1 MTGLTGRI
9 FRSIMAAVTGV
20 LLACTLII
28 LGCLYEYVGHIQT
41 DRLKAELDMAAAGVE
56 SAGLS
61 YLEGVDPDSNRLTW
75 IAADGSVLYDAEA
88 DRNSMENHAD
98 REEVKEALA
107 SGYGSGE
114 RYSKTLLEKT
124 VYCAKRLSDGSVL
137 RISVSRATMAVLAFG
152 MFRPI
157 CILLVVA
164 FALSFFLARRLA
176 RRIVEPLN
184 DLDPDHPLEDQAY
197 DEISPL
203 LRRISHQKQQIDLQ
217 LRELQQ
223 RKDEFDQIT
232 SCMNEGLVV
241 LDKRGNVLS
250 INPAAARLFH
260 AGGSVIGRDILSV
273 ERGAEIRDTIPTAL
287 ETGHGETTL
296 ERDGR
301 VFRIDMSRIESDG
314 ETVGLVLLT
323 FDVTDR
329 VNAERSRREFTA
341 NVSHVLKTP
350 LTAILG
356 SSDLIQNAMV
366 QAEDM
371 PRFIGHIHDEAA
383 RLLALIEDILRLSR
397 LDEGSELPRETVDL
411 GEVAGQTVEQ
421 LAAQAA
427 AAEVTMEVKA
437 EDCILESVPRLLQ
450 EIIFNLTENAIKYN
464 RPNGRVTVSVTA
476 DGVLTVQDNG
486 IGIPPEHRSRVF
498 ERFYRVDKS
507 HSKAVG
513 GTGLGL
519 SIVKHAVAD
528 LGGHIDLQSEVGRG
542 TTVTVRFPIQ
552 NKIDKISGKS

>member
-1 MTGLTGRI
+1 
-9 FRSIMAAVTGV
+9 
-20 LLACTLII
+20 
-28 LGCLYEYVGHIQT
+28 
-41 DRLKAELDMAAAGVE
+41 
-56 SAGLS
+56 
-61 YLEGVDPDSNRLTW
+61 
-75 IAADGSVLYDAEA
+75 
-88 DRNSMENHAD
+88 
-98 REEVKEALA
+98 
-107 SGYGSGE
+107 
-114 RYSKTLLEKT
+114 
-124 VYCAKRLSDGSVL
+124 
-137 RISVSRATMAVLAFG
+137 
-152 MFRPI
+152 
-157 CILLVVA
+157 
-164 FALSFFLARRLA
+164 
-176 RRIVEPLN
+176 
-184 DLDPDHPLEDQAY
+184 
-197 DEISPL
+197 
-203 LRRISHQKQQIDLQ
+203 
-217 LRELQQ
+217 
-223 RKDEFDQIT
+223 
-232 SCMNEGLVV
+232 MNEGLVV

-273 ERGAEIRDTIPTAL
+273 ERGAEIRDAIPTAL
-287 ETGHGETTL
+287 DTGHGETTL

-301 VFRIDMSRIESDG
+301 VFRVDMSRIESDG

-341 NVSHVLKTP
+341 NVSHELKTP

-356 SSDLIQNAMV
+356 SSDLIRNGMV
-366 QAEDM
+366 QVEDM

-383 RLLALIEDILRLSR
+383 RLLELIEDILRLSR

-411 GEVAGQTVEQ
+411 GEVAKLTVEQ

-427 AAEVTMEVKA
+427 ATEVTVDIKA
-437 EDCILESVPRLLQ
+437 ESCILESVPRLLQ

-464 RPNGRVTVSVTA
+464 RPNGRVTVSVTV

-486 IGIPPEHRSRVF
+486 IGIPPEHLCRVF

-552 NKIDKISGKS
+552 K

>member
-61 YLEGVDPDSNRLTW
+61 YLEGVEPDSNRLTW

-88 DRNSMENHAD
+88 DRDSMENHAD
-98 REEVKEALA
+98 REEVKEALT

-137 RISVSRATMAVLAFG
+137 RISVSRTTMAVLAFG

-203 LRRISHQKQQIDLQ
+203 LLRISHQKQQIDLQ
-217 LRELQQ
+217 MQELQQ

-273 ERGAEIRDTIPTAL
+273 ERGAEIRDAIPTAL
-287 ETGHGETTL
+287 DTGHGETTL

-301 VFRIDMSRIESDG
+301 VFRVDMSRIESDG

-341 NVSHVLKTP
+341 NVSHELKTP

-356 SSDLIQNAMV
+356 SSDLIRNGMV
-366 QAEDM
+366 QVEDM

-383 RLLALIEDILRLSR
+383 RLLELIEDILRLSR

-411 GEVAGQTVEQ
+411 GEVAKLTVEQ

-427 AAEVTMEVKA
+427 ATEVTVDIKA
-437 EDCILESVPRLLQ
+437 ESCILESVPRLLQ

-464 RPNGRVTVSVTA
+464 RPNGRVTVSVTV

-486 IGIPPEHRSRVF
+486 IGIPPEHLCRVF

-552 NKIDKISGKS
+552 K

>member
-1 MTGLTGRI
+1 MTGLTGKI

-61 YLEGVDPDSNRLTW
+61 YLEGVEPDSNRLTW

-88 DRNSMENHAD
+88 DRDSMENHAD
-98 REEVKEALA
+98 REEVKEALT

-137 RISVSRATMAVLAFG
+137 RISVSRTTMAVLAFG

-203 LRRISHQKQQIDLQ
+203 LLRISHQKQQIDLQ
-217 LRELQQ
+217 MQELQQ

-273 ERGAEIRDTIPTAL
+273 ERGAEIRDAIPTAL
-287 ETGHGETTL
+287 DTGHGETTL

-301 VFRIDMSRIESDG
+301 VFRVDMSRIESDG

-341 NVSHVLKTP
+341 NVSHELKTP

-356 SSDLIQNAMV
+356 SSDLIRNGMV
-366 QAEDM
+366 QVEDM

-383 RLLALIEDILRLSR
+383 RLLELIEDILRLSR

-411 GEVAGQTVEQ
+411 GEVAKLTVEQ

-427 AAEVTMEVKA
+427 ATEVTVDIKA
-437 EDCILESVPRLLQ
+437 ESCILESVPRLLQ

-464 RPNGRVTVSVTA
+464 RPNGRVTVSVTV

-486 IGIPPEHRSRVF
+486 IGIPPEHLCRVF

-552 NKIDKISGKS
+552 K